1 MIYIVNTP
9 SNTVRPAL
17 VLSQRLALPIYD
29 EPWGAS
35 YPITN
40 WRKAGLTRP
49 SNIVMSQP
57 LTRFKVRRR
66 IGTLDVEDRHR
77 FRRAVTLFRPALR
90 AEMTV
95 L

>member
-1 MIYIVNTP
+1 MIYIINP
-9 SNTVRPAL
+9 PDKTVRPAL
-17 VLSQRLALPIYD
+17 IVSSNLAFPIYD